1 MQTTVNIIGWHDKG
15 VILQEPKLL
24 AQSFNLELPIDK
36 LRNLLG
42 MWRILNKPR
51 DAKLDEDNQLIF
63 LPNL

>member
-1 MQTTVNIIGWHDKG
+1 MQTTVNIIGWHARG
-15 VILQEPKLL
+15 VVLQEPKLF
-24 AQSFNLELPIDK
+24 APSFNLELPIEK

-42 MWRILNKPR
+42 MWRILDKPR